1 MNARNRIFILL
12 GILLVISLCWYFFTA
27 QRSGDLQLIGTV
39 DANEVVVSSRI
50 PGRIQ
55 TLTVDEGDDVQAG
68 QLIATIES
76 EDLAAAQE
84 AAKAIA
90 ASDRFKM
97 QGASDTERQT
107 RGGMTSQVANA
118 EAQLSSAR
126 AAVVQAEANYE
137 HQKADTSRIVALAAQ
152 GIMSYQSRDEA
163 ATALNAAQAAV
174 DVANANV
181 AAAQASLKVALANT
195 IQAQAAAKTVAAT
208 RGEMQNAQALMNQ
221 AQVTLGYARVV
232 APVSGK
238 VNVRAARQGEVVAA
252 TTPIVTI
259 TDLTQTWIYAPLP
272 ETEADAVQLGDN
284 LRVVMP
290 SGATIQGKVIA
301 KSAEADFATQRDV
314 SRRKRDIKTVRLKLL
329 IDNPQMRY
337 VPGMLAEVYVPKSK
351 LVNRLARPSRSRTSS
366 SATETSRPSR
376 ASPSRSRKGKSS
388 ACSVPTEQ
396 GRAPLSA

>member
-1 MNARNRIFILL
+1 LEKVFMKARNRIFILL
-12 GILLVISLCWYFFTA
+12 GILLVISLCWYFFSTE
-27 QRSGDLQLIGTV
+27 RSGDLQLIGNV

-55 TLTVDEGDDVQAG
+55 TLTVDEGDDVRAG

-76 EDLAAAQE
+76 DDLAAAQA
-84 AAKAIA
+84 AAKAMA
-90 ASDRFKM
+90 ASQQYKL

-126 AAVVQAEANYE
+126 AALVQAQAQYE
-137 HQKADTSRIVALAAQ
+137 HQDADTSRIVALAAQ

-163 ATALNAAQAAV
+163 ASALNASQAAV
-174 DVANANV
+174 DSANANV

-221 AQVTLGYARVV
+221 AQVTLDYARVV
-232 APVSGK
+232 APISGK
-238 VNVRAARQGEVVAA
+238 VNVRAARQGEVVGAS
-252 TTPIVTI
+252 TPIVTI
-259 TDLTQTWIYAPLP
+259 TDLTETWIYAPLP
-272 ETEADAVQLGDN
+272 ETDADAVQLGDK

-337 VPGMLAEVYVPKSK
+337 VPGMLAEVYVPKNK
-351 LVNRLARPSRSRTSS
+351 LVDR
-366 SATETSRPSR
+366 
-376 ASPSRSRKGKSS
+376 
-388 ACSVPTEQ
+388 
-396 GRAPLSA
+396 

>member
-1 MNARNRIFILL
+1 MKARNRIFMLL
-12 GILLVISLCWYFFTA
+12 GILLVIALCWYFFSTA
-27 QRSGDLQLIGTV
+27 RSGDLQLIGTV
-39 DANEVVVSSRI
+39 DANEVVISSRI

-55 TLTVDEGDDVQAG
+55 TLTVDEGDDVRAG

-84 AAKAIA
+84 AAKATA
-90 ASDRFKM
+90 ASQHFKLL
-97 QGASDTERQT
+97 GASDTERQT
-107 RGGMTSQVANA
+107 RGGMSNQVANA
-118 EAQLSSAR
+118 EAQLSSAK
-126 AAVVQAEANYE
+126 AALVQAQANYE
-137 HQKADTSRIVALAAQ
+137 HQKADSSRTVALAAQ

-174 DVANANV
+174 DAANANV
-181 AAAQASLKVALANT
+181 AAAQASLKVAMANT

-208 RGEMQNAQALMNQ
+208 RNDMQNAQALMNQ
-221 AQVTLGYARVV
+221 AEVELGYARVV
-232 APVSGK
+232 SPISGK

-272 ETEADAVQLGDN
+272 ETEADAVQLGDK
-284 LRVVMP
+284 LKVVMP
-290 SGATIQGKVIA
+290 SGATIEGKVIA

-314 SRRKRDIKTVRLKLL
+314 SRRKRDIKTIRLKLL

-351 LVNRLARPSRSRTSS
+351 LANP
-366 SATETSRPSR
+366 
-376 ASPSRSRKGKSS
+376 
-388 ACSVPTEQ
+388 
-396 GRAPLSA
+396 